1 MLDINKRFVSDTVI
15 QNPYYDKC
23 NRQALV
29 VRDLQEKVQ
38 VLLQKRKCT
47 HELAI
52 QIRVAKQK
60 YHKLEQKFFSMHKAK
75 VDDAHKMEGKA
86 WQDT

>member
-1 MLDINKRFVSDTVI
+1 MLDLNKKWVADTVI

-47 HELAI
+47 HDLAM
-52 QIRVAKQK
+52 QIRIERQK
-60 YHKLEQKFFSMHKAK
+60 YERLENKFFSRHKK
-75 VDDAHKMEGKA
+75 NVDKAHIMEGKA
-86 WQDT
+86 WQDR

>member
-1 MLDINKRFVSDTVI
+1 MLDLNKKWVADTVI

-47 HELAI
+47 I

-60 YHKLEQKFFSMHKAK
+60 YHELEQRFFSMHNAK
-75 VDDAHKMEGKA
+75 VADAHKMEKKA
-86 WQDT
+86 WQDK

>member
-1 MLDINKRFVSDTVI
+1 MLDLNKKWVADTVI

-47 HELAI
+47 HEVAI
-52 QIRVAKQK
+52 QI
-60 YHKLEQKFFSMHKAK
+60 FSMHKAK
-75 VDDAHKMEGKA
+75 VDDAHKMEKKA
-86 WQDT
+86 WQDK